1 MNCCC
6 CFFGKQRLL
15 ILVSL
20 SRFSR
25 SPSHFT
31 EEWFSK
37 LKQNPE
43 NWRLKISNLK
53 KILDRLSDY
62 YENLMPAYANI
73 ELPDLNKICK
83 DEDHVELAR
92 LVQLVLGIAVN
103 CDDKQQYI
111 QEITKLDLNVQQNL
125 MEAIQQLMSS
135 SNANLSPSTA
145 DYLHTNGQL
154 SQSNQN
160 LNHHAANFL
169 DSLNENSSYH
179 LQEQFLRTME
189 NLRLTNEKKETI
201 LQQNYELNKRLIA
214 EQNEKLSLQN
224 EYERLMDRYN
234 SLNAKRDD
242 LDLEGSDIFKNK
254 HVIKL
259 QKRIEQLEKDMI
271 ILENQKEENLIK
283 LELVEKE
290 VLQLRLLNENL
301 QRKAKENQHLQDE
314 LDVHKHSSDKIQKYE
329 QKLDIY
335 QKKIEEFANLKREY
349 NLIEKKNVELVA
361 KNLELEE
368 ELKKPSIFKQ
378 QIQDYKKKI
387 QELQQQIVEK
397 TRDCDKLEFDLERHV
412 EKFNYLN
419 QEKLMADKEN
429 AELKSRMKQ
438 LGKSSLS
445 KLNIKDEVDSLQMNG
460 QLSNLEN
467 NRLNSKLMNNC
478 LNYEINDFSNDLKEK
493 LTRIEL
499 ENKLLKQRLNETNQE
514 AVLLLRTSY
523 EDAKTRV
530 NELEKDNRK
539 LNRTIVEMESKLND
553 STAAAAA
560 AAAVDQSSSDQSAHP
575 ANNPNQFAKLKELEE
590 QLRTKMKTIAL
601 FNDQIYDLEQKI
613 TKLEGSLRKKDD
625 EFNEMDAKYKKYL
638 LKAKQAVSFLEPISL
653 HLNSLSSLS
662 PSNSSVNSICNNH
675 LNQLGQLSN
684 GQQLTNS
691 QAISNGAP
699 YTNEEIY
706 ATNNV
711 ELLKKALAERDKKIN
726 EMTISHERER
736 NLKEMEQRLITV
748 AFHNLSYNYHRK
760 AATERILNSTTQSQ
774 ADTSTLT
781 PNSSSSNLMTGSM
794 LLTKQRQPTTRKR
807 LTNLNNNINY

>member
-1 MNCCC
+1 M
-6 CFFGKQRLL
+6 
-15 ILVSL
+15 V
-20 SRFSR
+20 
-25 SPSHFT
+25 
-31 EEWFSK
+31 
-37 LKQNPE
+37 
-43 NWRLKISNLK
+43 
-53 KILDRLSDY
+53 DRLGDY

-83 DEDHVELAR
+83 DEDSNELAR
-92 LVQLVLGIAVN
+92 LIQLVLGIAVN

-125 MEAIQQLMSS
+125 MEAIQQLMSNS
-135 SNANLSPSTA
+135 SAANAPSNTA
-145 DYLHTNGQL
+145 TTTTDYLHTNGQL
-154 SQSNQN
+154 SQSNQTLN
-160 LNHHAANFL
+160 PINHHANNFL

-271 ILENQKEENLIK
+271 VLENQKEENLIK

-290 VLQLRLLNENL
+290 VLQLRLLNESL

-329 QKLDIY
+329 QKMGIY

-419 QEKLMADKEN
+419 QEKLMAEKEN
-429 AELKSRMKQ
+429 NELKSRLKL

-445 KLNIKDEVDSLQMNG
+445 KLNLKDEVDSLQLNG

-467 NRLNSKLMNNC
+467 HRMDGKLMNNC
-478 LNYEINDFSNDLKEK
+478 LNYEINEFSNDLKEK

-499 ENKLLKQRLNETNQE
+499 ENKLLKQRLEETNQE

-523 EDAKTRV
+523 EDAKIRV

-539 LNRTIVEMESKLND
+539 LNRNIVELESKLSE
-553 STAAAAA
+553 STAPVEPTANG
-560 AAAVDQSSSDQSAHP
+560 QSNQAT
-575 ANNPNQFAKLKELEE
+575 NPNQFAKLKELEE
-590 QLRTKMKTIAL
+590 QLRTKMKTIGM
-601 FNDQIYDLEQKI
+601 FNEQIYDLEQKI

-675 LNQLGQLSN
+675 LNQLANPLSN
-684 GQQLTNS
+684 GQLNNG
-691 QAISNGAP
+691 QAGNQNGVAAAA

-760 AATERILNSTTQSQ
+760 AATERILNSTIQSQ
-774 ADTSTLT
+774 AENATLT
-781 PNSSSSNLMTGSM
+781 PNSSSSNLTGSM

-807 LTNLNNNINY
+807 LSNLNNNINNY

>member
-1 MNCCC
+1 M
-6 CFFGKQRLL
+6 
-15 ILVSL
+15 
-20 SRFSR
+20 
-25 SPSHFT
+25 
-31 EEWFSK
+31 
-37 LKQNPE
+37 
-43 NWRLKISNLK
+43 K
-53 KILDRLSDY
+53 KIVDRLSDY

-83 DEDHVELAR
+83 DEDRVELGR

-103 CDDKQQYI
+103 CDDKQLYI

-125 MEAIQQLMSS
+125 MEAIQQLMAN
-135 SNANLSPSTA
+135 SNGANQPPSTA
-145 DYLHTNGQL
+145 DGYLHTNGQL
-154 SQSNQN
+154 SQSNQHLN
-160 LNHHAANFL
+160 QINHHANYL
-169 DSLNENSSYH
+169 DSLNENASNYH

-189 NLRLTNEKKETI
+189 NLRLTNEKKESI

-259 QKRIEQLEKDMI
+259 QRRIEQLEKDMI

-335 QKKIEEFANLKREY
+335 AKKIEEFANLKREF
-349 NLIEKKNVELVA
+349 NQIEKKNVELVA

-397 TRDCDKLEFDLERHV
+397 TRDCDKLEFDLERQV

-429 AELKSRMKQ
+429 NELKNRMKA
-438 LGKSSLS
+438 LGKNSSLS
-445 KLNIKDEVDSLQMNG
+445 QLNIKDEVDSLQING
-460 QLSNLEN
+460 QLSNLD
-467 NRLNSKLMNNC
+467 NRLDNKLMNNC
-478 LNYEINDFSNDLKEK
+478 LNYEINEFSNDLKEK

-499 ENKLLKQRLNETNQE
+499 ENKLLKQRLEETNQE

-523 EDAKTRV
+523 EDAKIRV

-539 LNRTIVEMESKLND
+539 LNRTIVELESKLND
-553 STAAAAA
+553 SAAAAA
-560 AAAVDQSSSDQSAHP
+560 PVDLNQSASSQS
-575 ANNPNQFAKLKELEE
+575 NQTNNQFAKLKELEE
-590 QLRTKMKTIAL
+590 QLRIKMKTIGL
-601 FNDQIYDLEQKI
+601 FNNQIYDLEQKI

-684 GQQLTNS
+684 GQM
-691 QAISNGAP
+691 SNNQTAGGQNGQ
-699 YTNEEIY
+699 YTNEELY

-736 NLKEMEQRLITV
+736 NLKEMEQRLITG
-748 AFHNLSYNYHRK
+748 AFHNLSYHLHRK
-760 AATERILNSTTQSQ
+760 AATERILINPNNNGPAQ
-774 ADTSTLT
+774 ADPNSSSTLT
-781 PNSSSSNLMTGSM
+781 PNSSSSNLTGSM
-794 LLTKQRQPTTRKR
+794 MLSKQRQSTTRKR
-807 LTNLNNNINY
+807 LSNLNNNISNY